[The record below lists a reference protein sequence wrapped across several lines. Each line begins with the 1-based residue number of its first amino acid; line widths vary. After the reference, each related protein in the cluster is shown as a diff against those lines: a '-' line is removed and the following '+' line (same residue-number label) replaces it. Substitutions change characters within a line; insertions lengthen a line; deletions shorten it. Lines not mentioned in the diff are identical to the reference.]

1 MSVPSKNRSL
11 LSQTEKDRL
20 KNPPNDAN
28 IKKRNNLIVK
38 EKIKRW
44 LNDANDICF
53 ALDHLKD
60 TKIEGVFPDQD
71 IFAVFGAIEKLLDR
85 LDFAPV
91 EGEPQHPV
99 ISRLHIVTGK
109 DWKKNKDL
117 TPGAIGL
124 QHRRATPADLER
136 NWQLEEFVKFL
147 GDHYP
152 NKSEER
158 SPAYKKYRDK
168 RFYEVYIKE
177 QSARMGFPAPMWFE
191 SYDSKEESQAG

>member
-1 MSVPSKNRSL
+1 MSVPSKERSL

-20 KNPPNDAN
+20 KNPLSDAN
-28 IKKRNNLIVK
+28 IRKRNNLIVK
-38 EKIKRW
+38 EKIKHW
-44 LNDANDICF
+44 LKDANDICF

-71 IFAVFGAIEKLLDR
+71 IFAVFEVIEKLLDR

-99 ISRLHIVTGK
+99 ISRLHAVTSK
-109 DWKKNKDL
+109 ESVKNKEL
-117 TPGAIGL
+117 SPGTLAI
-124 QHRRATPADLER
+124 QRRRATLSDLER
-136 NWQLEEFVKFL
+136 NWQLEELVKDL

-152 NKSEER
+152 SKPEER

-177 QSARMGFPAPMWFE
+177 QSARMGFPVPRGYE
-191 SYDSKEESQAG
+191 SYDSLEEN